1 MNGTCCCVELTVT
14 EDAEVLLSVAE
25 DSQVGLDVEEQFV
38 TGGGITP
45 SGTKEISVTQNGTT
59 TTDVTYYANAKVIA
73 NVPNTYTASDE
84 DKVVQ
89 DGALEAQTTAT
100 FEANDTYDTTTI
112 KQVTVDVPASAVD
125 SGYVYINEN
134 DTVDVVGYAQAV
146 VAVPASEVD
155 TGTKSI
161 SVTANGTTTHDV
173 VGYASAS
180 ITANVPNTYAAGDEG
195 KVVDDGELVAQGS
208 ATYTIN
214 NTYDTTKI
222 KSVTVNVSGGGSPT
236 LQTKSVSYTPS
247 ESQQTAEITADEGY
261 DALQEVD
268 ITVGAVSSTYV
279 GSGITRRD
287 DTDLSASGPTV
298 SVPSG
303 YYEDSETYT
312 VSSGSATTP
321 ATTVTA
327 NPSISVNSSTGVI
340 TATASATKSVTPTVS
355 AGYVSSGTA
364 GTITVSGSNTS
375 ALSTQSGTT
384 ITPTTSEQ
392 TAVAAGKYTLGAV
405 KVAAMPSGTAGT
417 PTATKG
423 TVSNHSVSVTPS
435 VTNSAGYISSGTLT
449 GTAVTVSASE
459 LVSGT
464 KSITAN
470 GTNIDVS
477 VFSAVDVSVSGGGLT
492 DDQFVDHA
500 YPQGA
505 FVTSYSGTIP
515 AHTFRERTGITSF
528 TGNSVTAISQYAF
541 YHCTALESVSIPN
554 CTNASGTNMFDGCTA
569 LKGIALPSVSADI
582 YGNAFNGCT
591 ALKYIDFG
599 PSFGRINASN
609 ALNNCSSLTMVV
621 IRKTSVSALN
631 NINNFNGTPFAS
643 GGSGGTLYVPNSL
656 VSSYQSASG
665 WSTILGYTNNQI
677 KSIESTHTDPTAPI
691 DLTLY
696 YADGTP
702 IT

>member
-1 MNGTCCCVELTVT
+1 MNNCCCVELTVT

-25 DSQVGLDVEEQFV
+25 DSQIGLDIEEQFV

-59 TTDVTYYANAKVIA
+59 NTDVTYYANAKVVA
-73 NVPNTYTASDE
+73 NVPNTYAAADE
-84 DKVVQ
+84 GKVVQ
-89 DGALEAQTTAT
+89 DGDLEAQTTAT
-100 FEANDTYDTTTI
+100 FQTNDTYDTTTI

-134 DTVDVVGYAQAV
+134 DTHDVTGYAQAV
-146 VAVPASEVD
+146 VNVPASAVD
-155 TGTKSI
+155 TGTKNI
-161 SVTANGTTTHDV
+161 TANGNNQDV
-173 VGYASAS
+173 VGYAAVNV
-180 ITANVPNTYAAGDEG
+180 NVPNTYAAGDEG
-195 KVVDDGELVAQGS
+195 KVVDDGALVSQGS

-214 NTYDTTKI
+214 STYDTTKI

-247 ESQQTAEITADEGY
+247 ESQQTAQVTADEGY

-268 ITVGAVSSTYV
+268 VTVGAVSSTYV

-287 DTDLSASGPTV
+287 DTDLSASGATV

-364 GTITVSGSNTS
+364 GTVTVSGSNTS
-375 ALSTQSGTT
+375 QLSTQVAAT

-392 TAVAAGKYTLGAV
+392 TAVAAGKYTTGAV

-423 TVSNHSVSVTPS
+423 TVSSHSVSVTPS
-435 VTNSAGYISSGTLT
+435 VTNSAGYISGGTVT

-470 GTNIDVS
+470 GTGIDVTDYA
-477 VFSAVDVSVSGGGLT
+477 AVDVNVSGGGGSSGISTFDFTQGVTDQETGLYRFVLT
-492 DDQFVDHA
+492 NATQDSTGLHIGASNAIASLSNLSLYDHVVEFKT
-500 YPQGA
+500 G
-505 FVTSYSGTIP
+505 TLSKSYS
-515 AHTFRERTGITSF
+515 TGHGRLYMSDGSNGLIYRNTNVWSVYGGSWTDSSQTSISYLQNAIIRIEYPSS
-528 TGNSVTAISQYAF
+528 GNTVSIYVNDTLLFNNVPFGPAISA
-541 YHCTALESVSIPN
+541 SIMLGA
-554 CTNASGTNMFDGCTA
+554 T
-569 LKGIALPSVSADI
+569 
-582 YGNAFNGCT
+582 GNAFYNAT
-591 ALKYIDFG
+591 FEWLKIYTNEAYALKT
-599 PSFGRINASN
+599 
-609 ALNNCSSLTMVV
+609 LL
-621 IRKTSVSALN
+621 
-631 NINNFNGTPFAS
+631 
-643 GGSGGTLYVPNSL
+643 GG
-656 VSSYQSASG
+656 
-665 WSTILGYTNNQI
+665 
-677 KSIESTHTDPTAPI
+677 
-691 DLTLY
+691 
-696 YADGTP
+696 
-702 IT
+702 

>member
-38 TGGGITP
+38 DGGGGITP
-45 SGTKEISVTQNGTT
+45 TGTKTINVTENGTT
-59 TTDVTYYANAKVIA
+59 TTDVTYYANAKVVT
-73 NVPNTYTASDE
+73 NVPNTYAAADE
-84 DKVVQ
+84 GKVVQ
-89 DGALEAQTTAT
+89 DGDLEAQTTAT
-100 FEANDTYDTTTI
+100 FQANDTYDTTTI

-134 DTVDVVGYAQAV
+134 DTHDVTGYAQAV
-146 VAVPASEVD
+146 VNVPASAVD
-155 TGTKSI
+155 SGTKSI

-180 ITANVPNTYAAGDEG
+180 VTANVPNTYAAGDEG
-195 KVVDDGELVAQGS
+195 KVVDDGELVSQGS

-214 NTYDTTKI
+214 STYDTTKI

-247 ESQQTAEITADEGY
+247 ESQQTAQVTADEGY

-268 ITVGAVSSTYV
+268 VTVGAVSSTYV

-287 DTDLSASGPTV
+287 DTDLSASGATV

-312 VSSGSATTP
+312 VSSGSAATP

-392 TAVAAGKYTLGAV
+392 TAVAAGKYTTGAV

-423 TVSNHSVSVTPS
+423 TVSSHSVSVTPS

-449 GTAVTVSASE
+449 GTAVTVTAAE
-459 LVSGT
+459 LESGT
-464 KSITAN
+464 KTITSN
-470 GTNIDVS
+470 GTNIDVTGYA
-477 VFSAVDVSVSGGGLT
+477 AVDVNVSGGG
-492 DDQFVDHA
+492 
-500 YPQGA
+500 G
-505 FVTSYSGTIP
+505 TSL
-515 AHTFRERTGITSF
+515 
-528 TGNSVTAISQYAF
+528 VAI
-541 YHCTALESVSIPN
+541 
-554 CTNASGTNMFDGCTA
+554 ASGTATATGANDLPISVGKKLPQTDFWVKIKAQASSNFANDANYKHAYIFGVINSDMGYFDLSTVGDSKQITSTLSFNVAGSAKTSGTFIAQMTTVRNATA
-569 LKGIALPSVSADI
+569 NT
-582 YGNAFNGCT
+582 YGRPNNF
-591 ALKYIDFG
+591 
-599 PSFGRINASN
+599 RINRKSDHFEVRIYNSN
-609 ALNNCSSLTMVV
+609 
-621 IRKTSVSALN
+621 
-631 NINNFNGTPFAS
+631 
-643 GGSGGTLYVPNSL
+643 
-656 VSSYQSASG
+656 SSYIFPNGIVYDWEVVYFGNNAS
-665 WSTILGYTNNQI
+665 TDI
-677 KSIESTHTDPTAPI
+677 IE
-691 DLTLY
+691 
-696 YADGTP
+696 